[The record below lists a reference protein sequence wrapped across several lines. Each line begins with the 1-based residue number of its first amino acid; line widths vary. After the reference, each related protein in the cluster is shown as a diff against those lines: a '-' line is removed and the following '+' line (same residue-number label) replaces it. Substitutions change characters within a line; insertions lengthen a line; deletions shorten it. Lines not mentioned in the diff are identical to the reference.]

1 LSFNHSMTALTTTP
15 PPSTREF
22 ALSVIAGEFQQAALN
37 LPPDIA
43 LMSALEIENIRNPTE
58 IDFLLRKRLWKQVEI
73 AKKTGETHITNRS
86 IFAGVCSEQNFFVVL
101 KNPHRVAW
109 LLTHPT
115 EDLERMKYGLSLG
128 MKNLV
133 EFVSKTPNEKT
144 AGAFLKAIELL
155 MNRVHGPVVQKV
167 EAKHAHMK
175 VQSPISTATPEEVIA
190 RLDELKSKLLT
201 TKDVTPS
208 DDNDPT

>member
-1 LSFNHSMTALTTTP
+1 MTTLATTL
-15 PPSTREF
+15 PPSTKEF
-22 ALSVIAGEFQQAALN
+22 AMQLVAGEFQQAVMG
-37 LPPDIA
+37 LPPEIA
-43 LMSALEIENIRNPTE
+43 NMSASELEEIRNPTE
-58 IDFLLRKRLWKQVEI
+58 IDWLLRKRLWNRVEI
-73 AKKTGETHITNRS
+73 ARKTQETHIQT
-86 IFAGVCSEQNFFVVL
+86 IAIYGGICSAANFHKL
-101 KNPHRVAW
+101 LSSPHRVAW
-109 LLTHPT
+109 LFTHPA
-115 EDLERMKYGLSLG
+115 EDIKRMEFGLSVG
-128 MKNLV
+128 MGNLLK
-133 EFVSKTPNEKT
+133 FVSKEPNEKT